1 MTKVY
6 LFSLCL
12 VLTSCFQITEK
23 IHQYSNESGQ
33 YSLMVDFSESW
44 FKTKSAIFLGEVD
57 GVRIPEK
64 MEIKKRLM
72 EYKRDALKIQGI
84 SKVET
89 SYDFNNYIFSIRFS
103 YSTIASLNA
112 ALNLINYDQGEFI
125 HFKFNDGLFERIAS
139 YPLPEDLKTKEKR
152 KETLSAA
159 LITAVYTFDKTIY
172 GIKNPEGKLS
182 KSKKTVFLR
191 HTVWDVL
198 QDNSLMN
205 NSIRFTP

>member
-1 MTKVY
+1 MIKGN
-6 LFSLCL
+6 LF
-12 VLTSCFQITEK
+12 I
-23 IHQYSNESGQ
+23 
-33 YSLMVDFSESW
+33 
-44 FKTKSAIFLGEVD
+44 
-57 GVRIPEK
+57 
-64 MEIKKRLM
+64 
-72 EYKRDALKIQGI
+72 
-84 SKVET
+84 
-89 SYDFNNYIFSIRFS
+89 
-103 YSTIASLNA
+103 
-112 ALNLINYDQGEFI
+112 LNLMMDYLNELLLI
-125 HFKFNDGLFERIAS
+125 HYRRFKNKRE
-139 YPLPEDLKTKEKR
+139 R

>member
-1 MTKVY
+1 M
-6 LFSLCL
+6 
-12 VLTSCFQITEK
+12 
-23 IHQYSNESGQ
+23 
-33 YSLMVDFSESW
+33 
-44 FKTKSAIFLGEVD
+44 
-57 GVRIPEK
+57 
-64 MEIKKRLM
+64 M

>member
-1 MTKVY
+1 MNE
-6 LFSLCL
+6 LLL
-12 VLTSCFQITEK
+12 
-23 IHQYSNESGQ
+23 IHYRMN
-33 YSLMVDFSESW
+33 
-44 FKTKSAIFLGEVD
+44 
-57 GVRIPEK
+57 
-64 MEIKKRLM
+64 
-72 EYKRDALKIQGI
+72 
-84 SKVET
+84 
-89 SYDFNNYIFSIRFS
+89 
-103 YSTIASLNA
+103 
-112 ALNLINYDQGEFI
+112 
-125 HFKFNDGLFERIAS
+125 
-139 YPLPEDLKTKEKR
+139 LKTKEKR